1 MMNQPKVI
9 IRTQYSD
16 TYKNI
21 AVSAFFAHVSDKGF
35 EITAY
40 VDEDDFTPGEVP
52 QANTVYIR
60 RTLETRLT
68 IPPMQ
73 MKALHDLIGKQ
84 LKDYEDIFGKIPTPE
99 ELQEKVVEKRKNVKQ
114 SASSGTTSTKGTVG
128 IG

>member
-1 MMNQPKVI
+1 MNQPKVN

-21 AVSAFFAHVSDKGF
+21 PASAFFAHVSEKGF

-52 QANTVYIR
+52 QPNTVYIR

-68 IPPMQ
+68 IAPMQ
-73 MKALHDLIGKQ
+73 TKALRDLIGKQ
-84 LKDYEDIFGKIPTPE
+84 LKDYEEIFGKIPTPE
-99 ELQEKVVEKRKNVKQ
+99 ELQERVVEKRKNIKQ
-114 SASSGTTSTKGTVG
+114 GASSGTTSTKGSVG